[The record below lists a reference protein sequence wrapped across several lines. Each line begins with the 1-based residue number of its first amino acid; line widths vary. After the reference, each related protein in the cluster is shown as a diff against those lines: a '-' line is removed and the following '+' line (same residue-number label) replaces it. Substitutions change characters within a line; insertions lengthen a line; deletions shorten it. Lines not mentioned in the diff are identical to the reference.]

1 MVCNLQ
7 AGLRHCER
15 AGVFHFAPPLA
26 IFAMSFAVCAMSVP
40 SSRTH
45 STITITCSLFVIKTS
60 LLFLLYLFYLFC
72 INKTKTF
79 CYICYFFVK
88 SLCIF
93 CGKFGKKNAQKRAR
107 FCLAFF
113 ARAGKRKRAFAFSVL
128 ARTKPP
134 LLV

>member
-7 AGLRHCER
+7 TSLRHCNL
-15 AGVFHFAPPLA
+15 ACVFHFAPPLA

-40 SSRTH
+40 SSKAH
-45 STITITCSLFVIKTS
+45 STITIKCSLFVIKTS

-72 INKTKTF
+72 IGKAKTF

-93 CGKFGKKNAQKRAR
+93 RGKFGKKNAQKRTR
-107 FCLAFF
+107 LCFAFF
-113 ARAGKRKRAFAFSVL
+113 ARAGKRKRAFAFLGL
-128 ARTKPP
+128 ARTKLP